1 MVLMLSCYCS
11 SCTIIFFLFSRGS
24 YMSSIKK
31 LTSVLLSVSMLL
43 LSVQVSVA
51 RAEMIGTEQAVRTQ
65 SLQLS
70 QQALVD
76 MFQREDVQA
85 QLAAFGV
92 DQEAAMTRVQAMTP
106 AEVRQLNSQLGT
118 LPAGSG
124 SIVGLAVL
132 VLLILVFLDIF
143 GVTNIFTFI
152 NPAK

>member
-1 MVLMLSCYCS
+1 MVLMPFCYCS

-31 LTSVLLSVSMLL
+31 LTSVLLSVTMLL

-51 RAEMIGTEQAVRTQ
+51 RAEMIGTEQALQTQ